1 MSRIIYS
8 ILAAALA
15 GIIMGPITIPI
26 LRILKFG
33 QNVRE
38 DGPRSHLKKSGTPT
52 MGGVIILTSLVI
64 ATLFI
69 NKRFDGV
76 YAMAMI
82 STLGYGLLGL
92 LDDGIKVIK
101 SRSLGLRAY
110 QKIIGQVALALILA
124 YYAYNNPSL
133 GSRVLVPFTHRVV
146 DLGIWY
152 IPFIVFVV
160 VATTNSVNLSDG
172 LDGLAASVTMIVSI
186 FFIFV
191 CYAFNMD
198 ELAIF
203 SGGLVGAC
211 LGFLRYNSYP
221 AVVFMGDTG
230 SLALGGAVSA
240 LAVLTGLP
248 LYIPI
253 VGIIYVVESLSDI
266 IQVVYFK
273 RTRKR
278 VFKMAPLHHH
288 FELSGWHETKVVST
302 FCIIT
307 AIFCLIGLLGL
318 S

>member
-1 MSRIIYS
+1 MNSIIYS
-8 ILAAALA
+8 ILIATLA
-15 GIIMGPITIPI
+15 GIILGPLIIPI

-52 MGGVIILTSLVI
+52 MGGIIIITSLVI
-64 ATLFI
+64 STLFI
-69 NKRFDGV
+69 NKRFNGV
-76 YAMAMI
+76 YAVAMI
-82 STLGYGLLGL
+82 STLGYGLIGL
-92 LDDGIKVIK
+92 LDDGIKIIK

-110 QKIIGQVALALILA
+110 QKIIGQVTLALIIA
-124 YYAYNNPSL
+124 YYAYTNPSI
-133 GSRVLVPFTHRVV
+133 GSKVLIPFTKASV

-172 LDGLAASVTMIVSI
+172 LDGLASSVTLIVCL

-191 CYAFNMD
+191 CYALNMD

-203 SGGLVGAC
+203 SAGLAGSC

-230 SLALGGAVSA
+230 SLALGGAIAA
-240 LAVLTGLP
+240 LAVMTGLT
-248 LYIPI
+248 LYLPVI
-253 VGIIYVVESLSDI
+253 GIIYVSETLSVI
-266 IQVVYFK
+266 MQVISFK
-273 RTRKR
+273 LTGKR
-278 VFKMAPLHHH
+278 IFKMSPLHHH

-302 FCIIT
+302 FSIIT
-307 AIFCLIGLLGL
+307 ALFCLLGLLGL